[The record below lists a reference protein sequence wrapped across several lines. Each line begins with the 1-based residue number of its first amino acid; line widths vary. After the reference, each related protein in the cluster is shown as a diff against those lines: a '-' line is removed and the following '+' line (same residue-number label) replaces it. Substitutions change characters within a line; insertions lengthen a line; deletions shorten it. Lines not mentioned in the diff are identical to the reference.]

1 MAQYEVNIDAA
12 NVTKQEMAGIM
23 KTENPHILNRAGS
36 FSALYDIS
44 DGKWKTP
51 VLVLKTEEPGS
62 KQYIAAQY
70 NHLESVCKDM
80 INHLINDCIVMGAT
94 PLSIQDAI
102 ICGKLEQS
110 AINRMVRA
118 MKEVCDENGCIL
130 TGGETSEQPGILDPD
145 KYILTSSIVG
155 IVERDRIIDGSK
167 ICEGDL
173 VLGLQSSGIHTNGYT
188 LVRTIMK
195 EHPEIL
201 EERFDRN
208 SFVEEILIPHR
219 CYYNALKELFDPN
232 IIHGMAHITGGGI
245 RENLNR
251 ILPSDLDAVIDLRQY
266 EILPIFKLL
275 RKVGNISD
283 EEMLRVFNLGIGMVL
298 VVKPSQEQN
307 IRTHVERHGIPC
319 KIIGHMQKGSQKV
332 RTEGSLQW

>member
-1 MAQYEVNIDAA
+1 M
-12 NVTKQEMAGIM
+12 
-23 KTENPHILNRAGS
+23 
-36 FSALYDIS
+36 
-44 DGKWKTP
+44 
-51 VLVLKTEEPGS
+51 LVLKTEEPGS

-80 INHLINDCIVMGAT
+80 IHHLINDCIVMGAT

-118 MKEVCDENGCIL
+118 MNMVRAMKEVCDENGCTL
-130 TGGETSEQPGILDPD
+130 TGGETSEQPGILDQD

-173 VLGLQSSGIHTNGYT
+173 VLGLQASGIHTNGYT

-201 EERFDRN
+201 EEHIDQN
-208 SFVEEILIPHR
+208 SFIEEILIPHR
-219 CYYNALKELFDPN
+219 CIIMLLKNCLILTLF
-232 IIHGMAHITGGGI
+232 MEWHIL
-245 RENLNR
+245 RE
-251 ILPSDLDAVIDLRQY
+251 AGF
-266 EILPIFKLL
+266 EK
-275 RKVGNISD
+275 
-283 EEMLRVFNLGIGMVL
+283 
-298 VVKPSQEQN
+298 
-307 IRTHVERHGIPC
+307 T
-319 KIIGHMQKGSQKV
+319 
-332 RTEGSLQW
+332 